1 LPATQSA
8 LASLPVFQQN
18 RPVMARCVWY
28 ALDTVPEQ
36 KPREEAGHMST
47 LDNESDLH
55 PSQQDDSDA
64 DAFAVLSLLV
74 IIAAAIVYYINH

>member
-1 LPATQSA
+1 
-8 LASLPVFQQN
+8 
-18 RPVMARCVWY
+18 
-28 ALDTVPEQ
+28 
-36 KPREEAGHMST
+36 MST